1 MTAGCH
7 PGATSVTG
15 RKYRGRATLRR
26 MIPLGDASRRTLS
39 FPIVTAGIIVTNAFV
54 FVLEL
59 IGGDDFVNAYSMV
72 PADIVSGQ
80 HVYAVFTSMFM
91 HAGWEHIIG
100 NMVFLWAFGPEVE
113 DAMGHARY
121 LGFYLLGGLAAALA
135 EILGDPTSTMP
146 SLGASGAIAAV
157 MGAFVITYPRDQIKS
172 LLIIGWFVRVTVVPA
187 LVFIGIWFLT
197 QIFSEAGSIGGA
209 QSDGVAYMAHIG
221 GIVFGAATARLFE
234 VGRPRTADAY

>member
-1 MTAGCH
+1 
-7 PGATSVTG
+7 
-15 RKYRGRATLRR
+15 
-26 MIPLGDASRRTLS
+26 MIPLGDASRRTVN
-39 FPIVTAGIIVTNAFV
+39 FPIVTAGLICVNALV

-72 PADIVSGQ
+72 PADVVSGQ
-80 HVYAVFTSMFM
+80 HLYTVFTSMFM

-113 DAMGHARY
+113 DAMGGARY
-121 LGFYLLGGLAAALA
+121 LIFYLLGGLASSAA
-135 EILGDPTSTMP
+135 EIAIDPSSSIP

-172 LLIIGWFVRVTVVPA
+172 VLVIGWFARVTLVPA
-187 LVFIGIWFLT
+187 LVFIGVWFLM
-197 QIFSEAGSIGGA
+197 QLFSEVGTVAGV

-221 GIVFGAATARLFE
+221 GMVFGAATARLFE
-234 VGRPRTADAY
+234 AGGGRTSTAYLNE